1 MHIVRDRDRHWCT
14 VSKVGCNNGVV
25 NVYDSL
31 YPSVSTETI
40 ILIATLVSFLPN
52 RL

>member
-1 MHIVRDRDRHWCT
+1 MHIVRVRDRHWCT
-14 VSKVGCNNGVV
+14 VSNVGCNDGVV